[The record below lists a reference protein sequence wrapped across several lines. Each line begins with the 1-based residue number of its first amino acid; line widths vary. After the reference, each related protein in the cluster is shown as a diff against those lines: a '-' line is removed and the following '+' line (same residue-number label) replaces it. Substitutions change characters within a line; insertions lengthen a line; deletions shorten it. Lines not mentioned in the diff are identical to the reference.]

1 MYLIIPLG
9 IFFGAIITIFWIIS
23 RKFVYLKKLTPE
35 AVENV
40 FESNGNHSSFF
51 AELFPEMTIF
61 FKRVNLRAYGVDIL
75 TEFEKLLRKLR
86 LISLKIDGLTNRLI
100 YRVRRST
107 KKHEQI
113 LIKEAE
119 LEEEKLSDFEYND
132 LGSDVDLKEK
142 EQLLIIEIAKNP
154 KDARLYNELGNL
166 YMRTGEYE
174 DAKNSFEK
182 ILELEPENEAIH
194 RKLARVLSKLEAA
207 AK

>member
-1 MYLIIPLG
+1 MASLI
-9 IFFGAIITIFWIIS
+9 
-23 RKFVYLKKLTPE
+23 V
-35 AVENV
+35 
-40 FESNGNHSSFF
+40 
-51 AELFPEMTIF
+51 
-61 FKRVNLRAYGVDIL
+61 
-75 TEFEKLLRKLR
+75 
-86 LISLKIDGLTNRLI
+86 I

-154 KDARLYNELGNL
+154 KDTRLYNELGNL

-182 ILELEPENEAIH
+182 ILELEPENEAIR
-194 RKLARVLSKLEAA
+194 RKLARVLSKLEAT